1 MIRPRLNPSYRDA
14 VFAPIDADHVLER
27 VAGGNETE
35 VYRSDNGRYAVKL
48 KSLVETP
55 ALSDLQR
62 PARSARRAALARTPG
77 DGLAAALAEARL
89 MRATAEAFAA
99 WLGPRFSIPSHM
111 LLARDNAGYI
121 RVLVLQ
127 PYLAHARPLA
137 HLDYRALSRAQRR
150 LVAREL
156 RAIIRRARAMYRQTG
171 TMPDLYGRSSASQE
185 ERRRNRTLARLPQR
199 IWSFLVQRTLLHSHN
214 LLWTGDPQQP
224 IVLVDYDDVRRS
236 RLYRR
241 VYYATRQV
249 LFLRDQL
256 VILLKLKT

>member
-1 MIRPRLNPSYRDA
+1 MERPPPNPLYTDA

-48 KSLVETP
+48 KSLAEEP
-55 ALSDLQR
+55 AHADSPGGLV
-62 PARSARRAALARTPG
+62 AALAQ
-77 DGLAAALAEARL
+77 ARL

-99 WLGPRFSIPSHM
+99 CLGPRYSIPSHM
-111 LLARDNAGYI
+111 LLARDNAGHI

-137 HLDYRALSRAQRR
+137 HLDYRALSREQRQ

-156 RAIIRRARAMYRQTG
+156 CAIMRRARAMYRRSG
-171 TMPDLYGRSSASQE
+171 TMPDLYGRSSASRE
-185 ERRRNRTLARLPQR
+185 ERRRNRSLARLPQR
-199 IWSFLVQRTLLHSHN
+199 LWSFLVQRTLLHSHN
-214 LLWTGDPQQP
+214 LLWTDDPQRP

-241 VYYATRQV
+241 VYYATRQL
-249 LFLRDQL
+249 LFLRDQ
-256 VILLKLKT
+256 VAILLKLKM

>member
-1 MIRPRLNPSYRDA
+1 MKRSLPNPSYADA

-48 KSLVETP
+48 KSLAE
-55 ALSDLQR
+55 A
-62 PARSARRAALARTPG
+62 PARADQRGRFGIAGHAADPGPG
-77 DGLAAALAEARL
+77 DSLAAALARARL

-99 WLGPRFSIPSHM
+99 WLGERYSIPNHM
-111 LLARDNAGYI
+111 LLARDNAGHI

-137 HLDYRALSRAQRR
+137 HLDYRALSRVERR
-150 LVAREL
+150 LMAHEL
-156 RAIIRRARAMYRQTG
+156 HAIIRRARAMYRHSG
-171 TMPDLYGRSSASQE
+171 TMPDLYGRSSASRE
-185 ERRRNRTLARLPQR
+185 ERRRSRSLARLPPR
-199 IWSFLVQRTLLHSHN
+199 LWSFLVQRTLLHSHN
-214 LLWTGDPQQP
+214 LLWTGDPERP

-249 LFLRDQL
+249 LFLRDQ
-256 VILLKLKT
+256 VAILLKLKM